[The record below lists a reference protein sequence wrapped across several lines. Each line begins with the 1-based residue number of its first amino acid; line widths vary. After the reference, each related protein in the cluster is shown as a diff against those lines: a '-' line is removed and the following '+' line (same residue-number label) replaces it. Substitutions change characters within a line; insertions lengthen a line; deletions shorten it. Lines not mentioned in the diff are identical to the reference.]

1 MTDKVTKP
9 EGTVDAALRPK
20 VRSAGGRSDSPDDVV
35 IVSAVRTAVARGKKD
50 GSLASTHPVELS
62 AIVMKEALDRA
73 GVDPAIVDDVA
84 WGCAMPEAS
93 QGLNVARLSALR
105 AGLPVEVPAQTV
117 NRFCSS
123 GLQTIADGA
132 MQIMSGMSDVVLAGG
147 VEMMSQVPMSGY
159 HARLDPEALES
170 YIGMGFTAERVAE
183 RWKISR
189 ADQDAWA
196 LESQQKAAKAVAS
209 GAFDDQIVPVPVEKV
224 TWEGTEKKVDT
235 APFARDELVRAE
247 TNAEGLAKLKPAFKA
262 NGTVT
267 AGNASP
273 YSDGAAAV
281 LLMRRSKAEE
291 LGLEPLG
298 RFISYAVAGVDPD
311 VMGVGPIKA
320 VPKALKKAGLEM
332 KDIDLI
338 EFNEAFAAQVLA
350 VVRELDIPTDRVN
363 VNGGAIAL
371 GHPLGATGSKLTTQ
385 LVHELRRRGGGTG
398 LVTMCIGGGMGA
410 AGVFEVYGAE
420 EQK

>member
-1 MTDKVTKP
+1 MTDRIKRP
-9 EGTVDAALRPK
+9 E
-20 VRSAGGRSDSPDDVV
+20 SPDDVV

-62 AIVMKEALDRA
+62 ALVMKEALDRA
-73 GVDPAIVDDVA
+73 GVDAAIVDDVA

-159 HARLDPEALES
+159 HARLDPEVLES
-170 YIGMGFTAERVAE
+170 YIGMGFTAERVAD

-189 ADQDAWA
+189 EDQDAWA
-196 LESQQKAAKAVAS
+196 LGSQQKAAAAVAS
-209 GAFDDQIVPVPVEKV
+209 GAFDDQIVPVPVEQV
-224 TWEGTEKKVDT
+224 SWEGTEKKVET
-235 APFARDELVRAE
+235 KSFARDELPRATSPE
-247 TNAEGLAKLKPAFKA
+247 ALAKLKPAFKT

-291 LGLEPLG
+291 LGLEPLA
-298 RFISYAVAGVDPD
+298 RFVSFAVAGVDPD

-350 VVRELDIPTDRVN
+350 VVRELGMPEDRVN

-385 LVHELRRRGGGTG
+385 LVHELRRRGGGHG

-410 AGVFEVYGAE
+410 AGVFEVYGS
-420 EQK
+420 

>member
-1 MTDKVTKP
+1 MTDKND
-9 EGTVDAALRPK
+9 E
-20 VRSAGGRSDSPDDVV
+20 VV
-35 IVSAVRTAVARGKKD
+35 IVSAVRTAVAKGKKD
-50 GSLASTHPVELS
+50 GALASTHPVELS
-62 AIVMKEALDRA
+62 ALVMKAALARA
-73 GVDPAIVDDVA
+73 GVDGAIVDDVA

-105 AGLPVEVPAQTV
+105 AGLPVEVPAQTI

-123 GLQTIADGA
+123 GLQTIANGA
-132 MQIMSGMSDVVLAGG
+132 MQIMSGMADVVLAGG

-183 RWKISR
+183 RWKVSR

-196 LESQQKAAKAVAS
+196 LGSQQKAARAVGE
-209 GAFDDQIVPVPVEKV
+209 GAFDEQIVPVPVERV
-224 TWEGTEKKVDT
+224 SWNGTEKTVDT
-235 APFARDELVRAE
+235 ATFARDELPRA
-247 TNAEGLAKLKPAFKA
+247 TTADALAKLKPAFKA
-262 NGTVT
+262 TGTVT

-273 YSDGAAAV
+273 YSDGASAV
-281 LLMRRSKAEE
+281 VLMRRSKAEA
-291 LGLEPLG
+291 LGLTPLA
-298 RFISYAVAGVDPD
+298 RFVSFAVAGVDPD

-320 VPKALKKAGLEM
+320 VPKALAKAGMSMSDL
-332 KDIDLI
+332 DLI

-350 VVRELDIPTDRVN
+350 VMRELDMPEDRVN

-371 GHPLGATGSKLTTQ
+371 GHPLGATGTKLTTQ
-385 LVHELRRRGGGTG
+385 LIHELRRRGGGHG

-410 AGVFEVYGAE
+410 AGIFEVYGA
-420 EQK
+420 

>member
-1 MTDKVTKP
+1 
-9 EGTVDAALRPK
+9 
-20 VRSAGGRSDSPDDVV
+20 V
-35 IVSAVRTAVARGKKD
+35 IGSGVRTAVARVKKD

-62 AIVMKEALDRA
+62 ALVMKEALDRA
-73 GVDPAIVDDVA
+73 GVDAAIVDDVA

-170 YIGMGFTAERVAE
+170 YIGMGFTAERVAD
-183 RWKISR
+183 RWHISR
-189 ADQDAWA
+189 EDQDAWA
-196 LESQQKAAKAVAS
+196 LGSQQKAAAAVAR
-209 GAFDDQIVPVPVEKV
+209 GAFDDQIVPVPVEQV
-224 TWEGTEKKVDT
+224 TWEGTEKKVET
-235 APFARDELVRAE
+235 SSFARDELPRATSPE
-247 TNAEGLAKLKPAFKA
+247 ALAKLKPAFKA

-291 LGLEPLG
+291 LGLTPLA
-298 RFISYAVAGVDPD
+298 RFVSFAVAGVDPD

-320 VPKALKKAGLEM
+320 VPKALEKAGLEM

-350 VVRELDIPTDRVN
+350 VVRELGMPEDRVN

-385 LVHELRRRGGGTG
+385 LVHELRARGGGYG

-410 AGVFEVYGAE
+410 AGIFEVYGS
-420 EQK
+420 